1 MLFIYYLCIITYVVN
16 NTRIKINSLTKS
28 FLKFL

>member
-16 NTRIKINSLTKS
+16 YTRIKINSLTKS